1 MKKTP
6 IKTAVVAIVV
16 APALVPQV
24 ADATCDYSS
33 NWMASACERMTRVAD
48 DGTWNLYLTDHG
60 WRIDGYDD
68 TSQFNPNSCF
78 RACRARIKVTS
89 FFSGDVF

>member
-48 DGTWNLYLTDHG
+48 DGTWNLYLTITAG
-60 WRIDGYDD
+60 ASTAMTTPANSIRIHA
-68 TSQFNPNSCF
+68 SAPVE
-78 RACRARIKVTS
+78 RE
-89 FFSGDVF
+89 